1 MNPAISAALL
11 AASHDKDSE
20 EFIQKKLREANA
32 LGTSGAVCL
41 DLNDKQL
48 KLLDQA
54 LANGTVVKTI
64 DGRLYLNERA
74 VSERKEGQGFMA
86 LLIMVVVGS
95 VLASIVVLVSRA
107 GG

>member
-1 MNPAISAALL
+1 ML

-20 EFIQKKLREANA
+20 EFVQKKLREANA

-86 LLIMVVVGS
+86 LLIMLVVGS
-95 VLASIVVLVSRA
+95 VLASIVVLVSKA

>member
-1 MNPAISAALL
+1 LL

-20 EFIQKKLREANA
+20 EFVQKKLREANA

-86 LLIMVVVGS
+86 LLIMLVVGS
-95 VLASIVVLVSRA
+95 VLASIVVLVSKA